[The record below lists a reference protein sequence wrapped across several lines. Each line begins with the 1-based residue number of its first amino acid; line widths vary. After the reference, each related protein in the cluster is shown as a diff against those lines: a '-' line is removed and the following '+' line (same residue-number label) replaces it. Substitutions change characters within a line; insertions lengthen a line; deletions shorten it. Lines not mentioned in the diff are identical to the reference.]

1 MNRYRFERDERLGIE
16 LPVLLVPWDSLSFT
30 EQTEVIARWE
40 DIRSCIPERVKQLEG
55 CIVALQHELNEEE
68 RFDASCRLNWDIA
81 ELASIINDLHLW
93 FRVQQDTVAKSHL

>member
-16 LPVLLVPWDSLSFT
+16 LPVLLVPWDSLSLP
-30 EQTEVIARWE
+30 EQAEVIARWE

-55 CIVALQHELNEEE
+55 RIVGLQHELNEEE
-68 RFDASCRLNWDIA
+68 RFEASCRLNWNIA

>member
-16 LPVLLVPWDSLSFT
+16 LPVLVVPWDSLSFT
-30 EQTEVIARWE
+30 EQAEVIARWE

-55 CIVALQHELNEEE
+55 RIVALQHELNEEE
-68 RFDASCRLNWDIA
+68 RFEASCRLNWNIA